1 VESSHQPL
9 SELLRPRQLGDLTLP
24 QPIADRLQK
33 MIDTRNVMNMLFY
46 GKPGLGKTSAARVII
61 DAVARDDSIEI
72 NGAQLTS
79 ASAVSQKVEPFVTS
93 MSVFGGSKICFI
105 DEADAMARSAD
116 ATLRSLIEK
125 AKGHCAFIL
134 TANYMHKLSEGL
146 RSRFVPVC
154 FDVSGTQRSVVIN
167 RWQPRYEARLS
178 ELEVTYDRSR
188 LEQLIGIYFPDLRRI
203 AELIE
208 FEFC

>member
-1 VESSHQPL
+1 VLSSYQPL

-24 QPIADRLQK
+24 QPIIDRLQR
-33 MIDTRNVMNMLFY
+33 MIDTRIVMNMLFY
-46 GKPGLGKTSAARVII
+46 GKPGLGKTSAARLII
-61 DAVARDDSIEI
+61 DAVGREDSIEI
-72 NGAQLTS
+72 NGARLPS
-79 ASAVSQKVEPFVTS
+79 AQAVSQKVEPFVTS

-134 TANYMHKLSEGL
+134 TANYVQKLSDGL

-154 FDVSGTQRSVVIN
+154 FDVSGTQRQAVIE
-167 RWQPRYEARLS
+167 RWLPGYQARLP
-178 ELEVTYDRSR
+178 ELGVRYDRSR